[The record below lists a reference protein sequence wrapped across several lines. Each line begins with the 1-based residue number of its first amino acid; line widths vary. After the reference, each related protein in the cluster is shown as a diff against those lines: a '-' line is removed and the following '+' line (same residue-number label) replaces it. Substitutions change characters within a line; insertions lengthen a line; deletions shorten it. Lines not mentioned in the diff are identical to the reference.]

1 MATLNKSFP
10 QGTGSG
16 SGPRCQ
22 DTILGGAEAQIRFEA
37 ASKQSN
43 DLPLSRVNTLKSGED
58 SMKLMELMKLC
69 TKLSERILDNK
80 NRKSELKLEESSRF
94 EEIIDFLNAS
104 YVQYA
109 LTVNPTIYTTCIE
122 QFWASAKAKIVNGER
137 QIQALV
143 DKNKV
148 IITKTSIRSD
158 LKLDDA
164 EGIDCLPTT

>member
-1 MATLNKSFP
+1 MSNPKF
-10 QGTGSG
+10 
-16 SGPRCQ
+16 
-22 DTILGGAEAQIRFEA
+22 AETHNLVEFLE
-37 ASKQSN
+37 K
-43 DLPLSRVNTLKSGED
+43 P
-58 SMKLMELMKLC
+58 
-69 TKLSERILDNK
+69 
-80 NRKSELKLEESSRF
+80 EESDGF

-143 DKNKV
+143 DKKKV
-148 IITKTSIRSD
+148 IIPKTSIRSD

-164 EGIDCLPTT
+164 EGIDCLPTATIFAELERMGYENLTQKL